1 MRKAIA
7 EKTVSLK
14 KKYNLSEVWQSYLL
28 ILLPLIGFF
37 VFSAYPILWS
47 VRWSFFNYQ
56 GVPQYAIFTGLD
68 NYITAMHDSSYWSSW
83 LTTLLFALFKLPI
96 ELPLA
101 MILAV
106 FLNKGLKGS
115 GFYRS
120 VYFMP
125 VIISVAIVGL
135 IFTNIF
141 GYFGVM
147 NGILTKWGVLS
158 ESVDWFSNKYT
169 ALFVLA
175 LGSTWCSFGTNVLYF
190 LAAMQNIDESIYEA
204 ARIDGAGRFTLF
216 FKMTLPLM
224 APVLQTILLLSI
236 NGTLHTSDYILA
248 TTNGAPAG
256 DTYTVLA
263 YMYGQFVP
271 GFASGTPPIGYGCAL
286 GVITAI
292 GMASIA
298 FVYNKLSSKLANL
311 Y

>member
-1 MRKAIA
+1 MKKAIDNRLRI
-7 EKTVSLK
+7 KN
-14 KKYNLSEVWQSYLL
+14 KYSASEVWQAYLL

-37 VFSAYPILWS
+37 VFSAYPIAWS
-47 VRWSFFNYQ
+47 VRWAFYNYQ
-56 GVPQYAIFTGLD
+56 GVPRDAAFVGLG
-68 NYITAMHDSSYWSSW
+68 NFKSAMHDAKYWSTW
-83 LTTLLFALFKLPI
+83 VTTLEFAMFKLPI

-106 FLNKGLKGS
+106 FLNRQLKGS

-120 VYFMP
+120 AFFMP
-125 VIISVAIVGL
+125 SVISMAIVGL
-135 IFTNIF
+135 IFTNMF
-141 GYFGVM
+141 DYFGVINALLM
-147 NGILTKWGVLS
+147 KFGITKS
-158 ESVDWFSNKYT
+158 NIDWFSNKYT
-169 ALFVLA
+169 ALAVLA

-190 LAAMQNIDESIYEA
+190 LAALQNVDESIYEA
-204 ARIDGAGRFTLF
+204 AYIDGAGKVTVF
-216 FKMTLPLM
+216 FKMTLPLI

-256 DTYTVLA
+256 STYTVLA

-271 GFASGTPPIGYGCAL
+271 GFVSGYPPIGYGCSL

-292 GMASIA
+292 LMAGIA
-298 FVYNKLSSKLANL
+298 ITYNKLSSKLANM